1 MKVLETERLI
11 FRRTVDSDA
20 EFIKKLMNSPGFIE
34 NIGDRNIKTLEDAKA
49 HIASKYTASYEANG
63 YGLYTVEL
71 KTTKIPIGTCGLVK
85 RGPKEDPDIGFAYL
99 PEFWGQ
105 GYAIEAALGI
115 LDYSKNI
122 LKLKR
127 ILGITIPSNIGSI
140 KTLERAG
147 LKFIKMSISEV
158 DGAEIRVYEVLL

>member
-11 FRRTVDSDA
+11 FRRTNDSDA
-20 EFIKKLMNSPGFIE
+20 EFMKKLMNSPGFIE
-34 NIGDRNIKTLEDAKA
+34 NIGDRNIKTLEDAKV

-63 YGLYTVEL
+63 YGLFTVEL
-71 KTTKIPIGTCGLVK
+71 RNKTPIGTCGLVK
-85 RGPKEDPDIGFAYL
+85 RDPKEDPDIGFAYL
-99 PEFWGQ
+99 PEFWGK
-105 GYAIEAALGI
+105 GYAIEAALGV

-127 ILGITIPSNIGSI
+127 VLGITIPSNIGSI
-140 KTLERAG
+140 KTLEKAG

-158 DGAEIRVYEVLL
+158 DGAEIRVYEILL